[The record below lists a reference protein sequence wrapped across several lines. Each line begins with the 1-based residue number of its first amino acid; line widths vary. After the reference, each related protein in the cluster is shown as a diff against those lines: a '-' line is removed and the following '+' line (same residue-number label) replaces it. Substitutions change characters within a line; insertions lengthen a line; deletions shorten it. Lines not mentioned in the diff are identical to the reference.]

1 MYSMAFCTH
10 ISYNDAVLS
19 IQKPVFEGIA
29 HEALSECVISLLSA
43 SAAIKDKK
51 VQPMLV
57 WDCH

>member
-57 WDCH
+57 